1 MLLDEYN
8 NTLEYL
14 TSLDNFTRHA
24 TLIDPEEQTPDE
36 AAKITQIAIEAG
48 TDLILIG
55 GSTTNKKSVEETVE
69 TIQEVMELQQWA
81 ATQNGIFENQKTSV
95 PIILFPNASSTLSK
109 KADALLFMSLLNS
122 NSTKYLVDEQLKAT
136 EYIFDNNI
144 ETISTGY
151 IVFEPGM
158 KVGEVG
164 DANLI
169 KNNDIKSTKAWSRL
183 AKYFDFKILYLEA
196 GSGSPTPIP
205 SKIISTSKKEFGGL
219 LFVGGGIKT
228 TEQVKEISQAGAD
241 WIVTGNFIETNQ
253 NFNLLKLKLKELIDE
268 IKSPTKELHQ

>member
-1 MLLDEYN
+1 MLLDEYQ
-8 NTLEYL
+8 TTFEYL
-14 TSLDNFTRHA
+14 LSLNDITRHA
-24 TLIDPEEQTPDE
+24 TLIDPEEQSPDN
-36 AAKITQIAIEAG
+36 AAKIVQIAIEAG

-55 GSTTNKKSVEETVE
+55 GSTTNKTSVDKTVE

-81 ATQNGIFENQKTSV
+81 ATQNGLFENQKITV

-122 NSTKYLVDEQLKAT
+122 NSTKFLVEEQLKAT
-136 EYIFDNNI
+136 EYIFNNKI

-164 DANLI
+164 QANLI
-169 KNNDIKSTKAWSRL
+169 KSNDIESTKSWSRL

-196 GSGSPTPIP
+196 GSGSPTPIS
-205 SKIISTSKKEFGGL
+205 SKIISTSKEEFSGL

-228 TEQVKEISQAGAD
+228 VEQAKEISQAGAD
-241 WIVTGNFIETNQ
+241 WIVTGNFIESNQ
-253 NFNLLKLKLKELIDE
+253 DYNLLKLKLKELIDE
-268 IKSPTKELHQ
+268 IKS